1 MVSIVHAARDIGRL
15 REISSVLVRH
25 GFGEVVARL
34 GLNRARREKESA
46 PPPEHGTPPPEG
58 SGMGAQSTFAERLRR
73 VLEDLGPSFVKLG
86 QIAST
91 RADLLPAELICELR
105 KLQDRVPPVPF
116 PEIREQ
122 IERSLAADL
131 DDLFQSF
138 ETAPLA
144 AASIAQVHRAVL
156 LVDGES
162 RQVVVK
168 VQRPS
173 IGATIESDLD
183 LLHMLAALIERTF
196 PETRLYSPVGLVQ
209 QFDRAIHDELDFSIE
224 ADNAARFARNFAD
237 FPRIR
242 FPDVHRGVSSKR
254 VLTLE
259 FFDGNKLADAIALGC
274 PGRALAQLAVAA
286 MVKQVF
292 EDGFFHADPHPG
304 NVIVLGPTDEPS
316 LGLVDLGMVGRLSPR
331 MRDLTLDLMVAALR
345 QDYVGVTESL
355 CAIGTPRQHLDQ
367 EAFGSEVA
375 VLAER
380 YLGRPLGEI
389 SFASLMRD
397 LVRLATKY
405 GIEVPMDFIL
415 VGKALMTVE
424 GIGKELDPELDIMEE
439 ARPHFMLLLKRR
451 YSPERL
457 GLEFLRRLEHLAD
470 TTSSLPHQLTSLLKD
485 AHLGRLR
492 LQTEELGAEERT
504 DRLGRRIQSG
514 LLVGPTILSGALC
527 LSQGYA
533 RTGWS
538 LLAFAAFWLFGHLL
552 VDLYRH
558 FGKRR
563 P

>member
-15 REISSVLVRH
+15 REISSVLMRH

-34 GLNRARREKESA
+34 GLNRTRRDKESA
-46 PPPEHGTPPPEG
+46 PPRENDAERPEPP
-58 SGMGAQSTFAERLRR
+58 GMATQSTFAERLRR

-91 RADLLPAELICELR
+91 RADLLPTELITELR

-131 DDLFQSF
+131 DELFESF
-138 ETAPLA
+138 ETTPLA
-144 AASIAQVHRAVL
+144 AASIAQVHRATL
-156 LVDGES
+156 MVDGRS

-183 LLHMLAALIERTF
+183 LLHMLAALVERTF

-224 ADNAARFARNFAD
+224 AENAARFARNFEE

-242 FPDVHRGVSSKR
+242 FPNVYRSVSSKR

-259 FFDGNKLADAIALGC
+259 FFDGNKLDDAIALGC
-274 PGRALAQLAVAA
+274 PGRAIAQLAVAA

-304 NVIVLGPTDEPS
+304 NVIVLGPTEEPV

-331 MRDLTLDLMVAALR
+331 LRDLTLDLMIAALR

-375 VLAER
+375 ILAER
-380 YLGRPLGEI
+380 YLGRPLGEL

-424 GIGKELDPELDIMEE
+424 GIGKELDPDLDIMEE

-470 TTSSLPHQLTSLLKD
+470 ATASLPHQLTALLKD

-492 LQTEELGAEERT
+492 LQTEELGAEPRA

-514 LLVGPTILSGALC
+514 LLIGPTILGGALC
-527 LSQGYA
+527 LSQGYP

-538 LLAFAAFWLFGHLL
+538 MLAAATLWLLGHLL
-552 VDLYRH
+552 MDLYRH
-558 FGKRR
+558 FGKGH